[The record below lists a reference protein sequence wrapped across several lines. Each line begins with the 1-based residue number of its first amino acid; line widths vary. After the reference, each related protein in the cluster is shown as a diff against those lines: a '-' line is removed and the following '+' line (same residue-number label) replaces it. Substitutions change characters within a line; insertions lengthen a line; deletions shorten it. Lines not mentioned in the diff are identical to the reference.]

1 MEADNRQQA
10 LADEILSDANRQ
22 AERTVGRAKRRAES
36 ILKTARSRAEDTKQK
51 AAEAAAKKAEHNAAT
66 VMADVPYQEQVR
78 ILGVKEEVV
87 GRLFADA
94 LDALHALPGDE
105 MLEILVSLSVE
116 AVLLL
121 DGDEFVLEVSAEDAE
136 QFGSQLADRV
146 AADAGKAKRGD
157 VAVKIAA
164 SAEATGGVIVRS
176 ASGPKMVD
184 NSFATRLGRCREAL
198 RGRIAEMMF
207 GDDSE

>member
-22 AERTVGRAKRRAES
+22 AERTVGRATRRAES
-36 ILKTARSRAEDTKQK
+36 ILKTARSRAEDTKQR
-51 AAEAAAKKAEHNAAT
+51 AAEAAAKKAERSAAT

-78 ILGVKEEVV
+78 ILGVKEEVI

-94 LDALHALPGDE
+94 PDALHALPRDE
-105 MLEILVSLSVE
+105 MLEILVGLSVE
-116 AVLLL
+116 AVSLL
-121 DGDEFVLEVSAEDAE
+121 DGGEFIIEVSAEDAE
-136 QFGSQLADRV
+136 RFGSQLAGRI
-146 AADAGKAKRGD
+146 AAATGKAKGGD
-157 VAVKIAA
+157 VAVTIAA
-164 SAEATGGVIVRS
+164 SDEAAGGVIVRS